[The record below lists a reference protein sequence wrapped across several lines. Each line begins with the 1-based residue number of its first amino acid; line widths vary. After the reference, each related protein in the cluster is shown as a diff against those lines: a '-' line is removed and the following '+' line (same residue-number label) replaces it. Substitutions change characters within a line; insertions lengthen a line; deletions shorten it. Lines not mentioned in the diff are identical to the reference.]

1 MQVKIGVKMVNRSR
15 ETCTGKINR

>member
-1 MQVKIGVKMVNRSR
+1 MKVIIGVKMVNRSR